1 MGASTMWAAPS
12 LLRSR
17 VRRLSADPSQTRFVL
32 SSAQFLDGLAQT
44 VMTLAASMGA
54 FVFGVHLAS
63 LLLPERF
70 LLDLQRRSK
79 ATESPSPPPEMGHQQ
94 HSPAPD
100 RPPPHALLDALSV
113 LVFVLL
119 WLAACLISYYVERW
133 RGIVMFSLVLA
144 PLGTWARFYLSQLN
158 PRIARF
164 PLGTFL
170 ANLLGTAL
178 LALCVTLQ
186 MTGNR
191 TRLRCQILQGFDDGF
206 CGCLTT
212 VSTLVAEIRK
222 LNRRDA
228 YVYAVAS
235 WAAGQLV
242 VLLIMGSTNFARQDG
257 LQPRCAL

>member
-1 MGASTMWAAPS
+1 MMWVGPPLFGTKSGGQWLTQPS
-12 LLRSR
+12 SL
-17 VRRLSADPSQTRFVL
+17 VL
-32 SSAQFLDGLAQT
+32 ASAQFLDGLTQT

-54 FVFGVHLAS
+54 FVFGVHLAP
-63 LLLPERF
+63 LLLPERM
-70 LLDLQRRSK
+70 LVYLQKRSK
-79 ATESPSPPPEMGHQQ
+79 AGESPTPPPEKGHPQS
-94 HSPAPD
+94 SPAPD
-100 RPPPHALLDALSV
+100 RPPPHALVDGLSV
-113 LVFVLL
+113 LVFILL

-178 LALCVTLQ
+178 LALCVALQ
-186 MTGNR
+186 TTGNR
-191 TRLRCQILQGFDDGF
+191 TRLQCQVLQGFDDGL

-235 WAAGQLV
+235 WAAGQAV
-242 VLLIMGSTNFARQDG
+242 MLLILGSTSFARQDG